1 MPINDSSAIDAVH
14 VSVTYNDL
22 AILDDISFSIKQGE
36 YIALIGPNGA
46 GKTTLLKVI
55 LGLITPSSGNVKLFG
70 QNNATFKQRYLLG
83 YIPQRVSTTLFKFP
97 ATVEEIIRSGRT
109 AKLGL
114 LHSWTSQDKKAVE
127 WAIEV

>member
-55 LGLITPSSGNVKLFG
+55 LGLITP
-70 QNNATFKQRYLLG
+70 
-83 YIPQRVSTTLFKFP
+83 
-97 ATVEEIIRSGRT
+97 
-109 AKLGL
+109 
-114 LHSWTSQDKKAVE
+114 
-127 WAIEV
+127 